1 MTLTLLAPLSG
12 ILVPLENVPDP
23 AFAQRLVG
31 DGISI
36 DPLSDRVLAPCDA
49 RVLQVHRAHHAVT
62 LLAQGLEIIIHVG
75 LDTVMLGGEGFT
87 ALVRADDMVRA
98 GDPLLSF
105 DADLVA
111 RRARSLLTEVVVS
124 NVDRIASIE
133 RSAGRVTAGAMWSC
147 ASSSRETGAPDSRCH
162 RATPIARHPIVVIA
176 QGGLHARPAATDYR
190 GRAALLLRRAA

>member
-12 ILVPLENVPDP
+12 ILVPLESVPDP

-31 DGISI
+31 DGVSI

-75 LDTVMLGGEGFT
+75 LDTVMLGGDGFT
-87 ALVRADDMVRA
+87 ALVRADDVVRA

-111 RRARSLLTEVVVS
+111 RRARSLLTQVVIS
-124 NVDRIASIE
+124 NVDRIASIAL
-133 RSAGRVTAGAMWSC
+133 STGRVTAGQDAVMRIEL
-147 ASSSRETGAPDSRCH
+147 AELRATGAAVPQGEAVRSE
-162 RATPIARHPIVVIA
+162 PITVTA
-176 QGGLHARPAATDYR
+176 Y
-190 GRAALLLRRAA
+190 